1 MEKVDQ
7 NDAIFNYCLGDIFLR
22 IFRAV
27 MYSTTESH
35 SELSQVSKIEHF
47 ARTNTGFKSTL
58 LTIFAKSFMVD
69 F

>member
-1 MEKVDQ
+1 
-7 NDAIFNYCLGDIFLR
+7 
-22 IFRAV
+22 

-47 ARTNTGFKSTL
+47 ARTNNGFKSTL